1 MFQTKSLKS
10 LNTLGLGGEGQVA
23 YPKTKE
29 ELILLL
35 EQEPLAIILGGGSNS
50 VFPEGNFTQ
59 KIIGTQFVN
68 KLVEL
73 KDTNEVLA
81 ECGVRLSKILDFAAG
96 VPATVGGG
104 VRINFGALT
113 KEVSQY
119 LIKAEIFDRET
130 KTVKTF
136 TNAEC
141 QYSYRSSLIKK
152 KNDVVLSALF
162 KKPETYNV
170 LEVVKWRNQKQ
181 PLSFKNAG
189 SVFKN
194 PAGNFAG
201 KLIEEAGCKGLQIGE
216 LKVWEGHCNMFVN
229 LGNGTTAQLEALIQ
243 TVREKVLKQSGISLE
258 LELEIHHE
266 KHK

>member
-1 MFQTKSLKS
+1 MFQIKSLKT
-10 LNTLGLGGEGQVA
+10 LNTLGLGGEGFVA

-29 ELILLL
+29 ELETLLKA
-35 EQEPLAIILGGGSNS
+35 EPDAIILGGGSNS
-50 VFPEGNFTQ
+50 VFPDGKFSK

-68 KLVEL
+68 KIEEL
-73 KDTNEVLA
+73 KEKNEILA
-81 ECGVRLSKILDFAAG
+81 ECGVRLSKIFDFAAG

-119 LIKAEIFDRET
+119 LINTEVFDR
-130 KTVKTF
+130 KTQEIKVM
-136 TNAEC
+136 TNVEC
-141 QYSYRSSLIKK
+141 HYSYRSSMIKK
-152 KNDVVLSALF
+152 NNFVVLSALF

-194 PAGNFAG
+194 PEGNFAG

-229 LGNGTTAQLEALIQ
+229 IGNGTTGQLEELIKE
-243 TVREKVLKQSGISLE
+243 VRKRVLKHSGVSLE

-266 KHK
+266 

>member
-1 MFQTKSLKS
+1 MFQIKSLKS
-10 LNTLGLGGEGQVA
+10 LNTLGLGGEGLVA

-29 ELILLL
+29 ELIDLLKA
-35 EQEPLAIILGGGSNS
+35 EPQAVILGGGSNS
-50 VFPEGNFTQ
+50 VFPDGKFSK

-68 KLVEL
+68 KITEM
-73 KDTNEVLA
+73 KETNEVLA
-81 ECGVRLSKILDFAAG
+81 ECGARLSKILDFAAG

-119 LIKAEIFDRET
+119 LISTEIFDRKT
-130 KTVKTF
+130 KTVKPI

-141 QYSYRSSLIKK
+141 QYGYRSSMIKK
-152 KNDVVLSALF
+152 SDAVVLSALF

-229 LGNGTTAQLEALIQ
+229 VGGGTTAQLEELIQ
-243 TVREKVLKQSGISLE
+243 TVRDRVLKQSGVSLE

-266 KHK
+266 